1 MEPNYSA
8 SLTVTQAPR
17 ALQIDSMT
25 LLNWAMPDQYL
36 TAAEIRLKNLRL
48 LVREVG
54 TQRAIA
60 DHLDVTPAQISQWMT
75 SAPDSKTGKPRTI
88 GDEAA
93 RKIESGT
100 NKPRGWLDHDHSGDK
115 TALPAPSVPQRDFD
129 LAAALEVV
137 GMALAADMPD
147 PVREDVADALAK
159 LASRRGADRD
169 QQQVLHLL
177 NAPPAKRQSNG

>member
-1 MEPNYSA
+1 MEPNYSE
-8 SLTVTQAPR
+8 SLTDTQAPR
-17 ALQIDSMT
+17 ALQLDSMT
-25 LLNWAMPDQYL
+25 LLNSAMTDQYF
-36 TAAEIRLKNLRL
+36 TAAEIRLQNLRL

-93 RKIESGT
+93 RNIESGT
-100 NKPRGWLDHDHSGDK
+100 NKPRGWLDHDHSSDK
-115 TALPAPSVPQRDFD
+115 TALPAPSGSQRGFD
-129 LAAALEVV
+129 LAAALDVL
-137 GMALAADMPD
+137 GIALAADMAD

-159 LASRRGADRD
+159 LARRRGVDRD

-177 NAPPAKRQSNG
+177 NAQPAKRQSNG